1 LKRSLKA
8 YFLYGFILFTY
19 YDFGCSCSCSYSW
32 RSSWSCSCSYLCYLL
47 LAAFPHCAPRTLFI
61 VPGALGALE
70 SARADNNSYM
80 SQSCAEFLATRWSF
94 RQFPYHA
101 TRPGTSCG
109 QTFQLNRDNKSGR
122 RRKRGGDRS
131 AGLVIKNRCHCSS
144 VVACSFFF
152 ILFVLFSPSF
162 VFCVFCL
169 SVMHVR
175 FLLAGKVLEL
185 L

>member
-1 LKRSLKA
+1 
-8 YFLYGFILFTY
+8 
-19 YDFGCSCSCSYSW
+19 
-32 RSSWSCSCSYLCYLL
+32 
-47 LAAFPHCAPRTLFI
+47 

-70 SARADNNSYM
+70 SARADNNSYV
-80 SQSCAEFLATRWSF
+80 SPSSWPLAGPF
-94 RQFPYHA
+94 RQFPYQA

-109 QTFQLNRDNKSGR
+109 QTAQLKRDNKYV
-122 RRKRGGDRS
+122 KAGDREGEREREREGAS
-131 AGLVIKNRCHCSS
+131 PAGLVINKRCHCSS
-144 VVACSFFF
+144 VVACSSFSLY
-152 ILFVLFSPSF
+152 LFCVLFSPSF